1 MSETFRTADKIS
13 LPVPEG
19 TTAGSPIRV
28 GILNGVTITD
38 RANTSVPPVNPDGT
52 LNPAYNQGGG
62 NPDGNATVW
71 LSGGFDVP
79 VESADGVE
87 VGGLVYFDAVAG
99 HLTVQPTEQ
108 APWGVALA
116 AGTNNSD
123 GTYQTIV
130 RLAQVRPE
138 PEVVTP

>member
-1 MSETFRTADKIS
+1 MSEVMRVGDKVS
-13 LPVPEG
+13 LPVEAG

-28 GILNGVTITD
+28 GILNGIAATD
-38 RANTSVPPVNPDGT
+38 RADTSVPPVNQDGT

-62 NPDGNATVW
+62 NPDGCATVW
-71 LSGGFDVP
+71 LSGGFDLP
-79 VESADGVE
+79 VVSAEGVD
-87 VGGLVYFDAVAG
+87 VGGLVYFDETSG
-99 HLTVQPTEQ
+99 HLTVAPTEQ

-116 AGTNNSD
+116 AGVNNDD